1 MIIITS
7 ALIKLGQLLH
17 LKMHEKCLHAI
28 SGSLQLSS
36 TSNGYHMHPYL
47 MLMVDTSYICEFV
60 LFVSVVYYRL
70 CDYLFERN
78 VLSAVFAN
86 QLVYYNNSKIYR

>member
-1 MIIITS
+1 MF
-7 ALIKLGQLLH
+7 
-17 LKMHEKCLHAI
+17 
-28 SGSLQLSS
+28 
-36 TSNGYHMHPYL
+36 YYL
-47 MLMVDTSYICEFV
+47 MPMVDTSYICEFV

-86 QLVYYNNSKIYR
+86 QLVYCNNSKYTDSQTSFQSASKCVR